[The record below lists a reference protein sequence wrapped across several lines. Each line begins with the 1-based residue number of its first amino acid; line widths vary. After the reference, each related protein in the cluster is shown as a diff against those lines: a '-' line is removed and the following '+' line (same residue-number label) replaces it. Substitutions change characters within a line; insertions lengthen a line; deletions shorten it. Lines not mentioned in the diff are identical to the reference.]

1 METTFQRSQRS
12 QRQRSLRQK
21 KIISAIV
28 FHIITMFA
36 GIAELSFPLGDRSD
50 RQKPGF
56 IFLFKCIKGNGPDCI
71 SNVFEPRLLRYN
83 LRNSEYNL
91 TQQSYNHRFYL
102 TYKAQHLWNQLPSY
116 IKKWAELNEF
126 HKNLRPF
133 NIINS
138 RDSCKCNFC
147 NFCFYDILELLLTFF
162 FLGHLT
168 HSQGFYT
175 ISF

>member
-28 FHIITMFA
+28 FHIITMIA
-36 GIAELSFPLGDRSD
+36 AIAELFFPSGIAAIV
-50 RQKPGF
+50 QKPGF
-56 IFLFKCIKGNGPDCI
+56 ILLFRCIKGNGPDCI

-83 LRNSEYNL
+83 LRNSEHNL
-91 TQQSYNHRFYL
+91 TQHSYNNRFYL
-102 TYKAQHLWNQLPSY
+102 TYKASHLWSQLPSY

-133 NIINS
+133 NIVNL

-147 NFCFYDILELLLTFF
+147 NFCFYDILELFLTFF
-162 FLGHLT
+162 FLGYLT
-168 HSQGFYT
+168 HSQGFYI

>member
-83 LRNSEYNL
+83 LRNSEHNL
-91 TQQSYNHRFYL
+91 TQQSYNNRFYL
-102 TYKAQHLWNQLPSY
+102 TYKASHLWSQLPSY

-133 NIINS
+133 NIIN
-138 RDSCKCNFC
+138 
-147 NFCFYDILELLLTFF
+147 
-162 FLGHLT
+162 LGT
-168 HSQGFYT
+168 VVNVIFVIFVFT
-175 ISF
+175 ISQNYFKLFFSWGI

>member
-28 FHIITMFA
+28 FHIITMIA
-36 GIAELSFPLGDRSD
+36 AIAELFFPSGIAAIV
-50 RQKPGF
+50 QKPGF

-83 LRNSEYNL
+83 LRNSEHSL

-133 NIINS
+133 NIIN
-138 RDSCKCNFC
+138 
-147 NFCFYDILELLLTFF
+147 
-162 FLGHLT
+162 LGT
-168 HSQGFYT
+168 VVNVIFVIFVFT
-175 ISF
+175 ISQNYL